1 MNMER
6 QTRVAVFESDN
17 PSEIQIIKAKLDEA
31 KIENI
36 TENSYMTFTTTPTAT
51 SLKLKV
57 SLADEKKAFEII
69 DNYLQ
74 GKEEFNQE
82 KNTIS

>member
-1 MNMER
+1 MER

-69 DNYLQ
+69 DSYLQ

>member
-1 MNMER
+1 MER

>member
-1 MNMER
+1 MER

-31 KIENI
+31 KIGNI

-69 DNYLQ
+69 DSYLQ

>member
-1 MNMER
+1 MER

-36 TENSYMTFTTTPTAT
+36 TENSYMTFITTPTAT

-69 DNYLQ
+69 DSYLQ

>member
-57 SLADEKKAFEII
+57 NLADEKKAFEII
-69 DNYLQ
+69 DSYLQ